1 METRTGRGRARAVLL
16 AAVLTGF
23 ALLAGACGS
32 SGDGSKDVA
41 TAPSAAVTQPS
52 NGSGSGSGSDGGQ
65 RPSDKQIY
73 DGLLK
78 YSKCMRSKGVANFPD
93 PVLGKGL
100 QVNGNEV
107 GQDTATYKSADTACK
122 ALLPAGGGGDNAPQD
137 RAAAL
142 KYSQCMRDNGVAK
155 FPDPN
160 PNGGMNL
167 DGDKIGMT
175 PDNPVFQAAQ
185 KKCEQFLGAGGSQ
198 GKGG

>member
-1 METRTGRGRARAVLL
+1 MQVRTGRGAPATALL
-16 AAVLTGF
+16 AAGLAMF
-23 ALLAGACGS
+23 ALVASGCGS
-32 SGDGSKDVA
+32 SDDGGKKGV
-41 TAPSAAVTQPS
+41 AAVDSASGAPQGGGGGG
-52 NGSGSGSGSDGGQ
+52 NGGKP
-65 RPSDKQIY
+65 PSDQQIY

-78 YSKCMRSKGVANFPD
+78 YAKCMRSHGVSKFPD

-100 QVNGNEV
+100 QVNGNDV
-107 GQDTATYKSADTACK
+107 ASDTAVYKSADGACK
-122 ALLPAGGGGDNAPQD
+122 SLMPGGGAGDNGPKD

-142 KYSQCMRDNGVAK
+142 QYSKCMRGHGVTK

-185 KKCEQFLGAGGSQ
+185 KACQKFLGGSGGQAGN
-198 GKGG
+198 

>member
-1 METRTGRGRARAVLL
+1 MDTRTGRGRARAVLL
-16 AAVLTGF
+16 AAVLLT
-23 ALLAGACGS
+23 GACGS
-32 SGDGSKDVA
+32 SDDGSTEVA
-41 TAPSAAVTQPS
+41 TAPSAVATQPS
-52 NGSGSGSGSDGGQ
+52 NGGGQ

-78 YSKCMRSKGVANFPD
+78 YAKCMRSKGVADFPD

-122 ALLPAGGGGDNAPQD
+122 AMLPAGGGGDNAPRD

-142 KYSQCMRDNGVAK
+142 KYSQCMRRNGVAG

-175 PDNPVFQAAQ
+175 PDNPIFQAAQ
-185 KKCEQFLGAGGSQ
+185 KKCEQ
-198 GKGG
+198 